1 MSDALIV
8 DVVRV
13 FTNSAGEFGNELGLV
28 RSSPA
33 TEGRE
38 QQIAAQLGFS
48 ETVFIRQSGD
58 DEARDATERPHS
70 VGDGTER
77 AADIRIFTPAREL
90 PFAGHP
96 SVGCAWW
103 LADQGSP
110 VDVLVEK
117 AGDVRVRYDGDLT
130 WITGKAAW
138 APEFIWHPVAT
149 PADVDALE
157 TSDFAEGSHY
167 AWAWVN
173 ETEGVLRSRMFA
185 PWMGIDEDEA
195 TGAAAVALTAQL
207 GRDLDIRQGKGSRL
221 HTRLGSNDEVHV
233 AGRTVNDPPRTIAI

>member
-13 FTNSAGEFGNELGLV
+13 FTNDAGEFGNELGLV

-38 QQIAAQLGFS
+38 QQIATALGFS
-48 ETVFIRQSGD
+48 ETVFIQQTD
-58 DEARDATERPHS
+58 DARDVSERTDPA
-70 VGDGTER
+70 GGEAER
-77 AADIRIFTPAREL
+77 AAVIRIFTPAREL

-103 LADQGSP
+103 LANGGSP
-110 VDVLVEK
+110 VDVLAEK

-130 WITGKAAW
+130 WITGRAAW
-138 APEFIWHPVAT
+138 APEFTWHPLAT
-149 PADVDALE
+149 PGDVDALE
-157 TSDFAEGSHY
+157 SSDFETGSNY

-173 ETEGVLRSRMFA
+173 EAEGIMRSRMFA
-185 PWMGIDEDEA
+185 PAMGIGEDEA

-207 GRDLDIRQGKGSRL
+207 GRDLDIRQGRGSRVL
-221 HTRLGSNDEVHV
+221 TRLGSDGDVHV
-233 AGRTVNDPPRTIAI
+233 AGRTVADPSRTISL